1 MAFRGGGEPG
11 IVVVTYNSAGYLAA
25 CLESAVARSPH
36 VAVVDNLSSD
46 TTCEIARRYPV
57 QLIANQ
63 TNRGFAGAVNQ
74 GVRALETDY
83 ILLLNPDARLN
94 TPLDAMLERVRGP
107 KVGAVGGRL
116 LDESGQDQ
124 AGFAIRR
131 FPSPMALIFESLAI
145 NRLWPGN
152 PINKHYRALGTD
164 LTVSQKTEQPAGA
177 FLMFKRSL
185 WEAMQGFDERFHPLW
200 FEDVDFLQRASRA
213 GYEIWYEA
221 SACAVHA
228 GGHSIQTLQPSRRQ
242 QFWYGNLLR
251 YAALHFQSN
260 LVVRLVAASVLVGSV
275 VRWLASWT
283 TRGSQQTGG
292 VARLAWAYLVHGRSA
307 STVDGIKR

>member
-1 MAFRGGGEPG
+1 MAFRGGEPG

-74 GVRALETDY
+74 GVRALATDY
-83 ILLLNPDARLN
+83 ILLLNPDARLT
-94 TPLDAMLERVRGP
+94 TPLDAMLDRARGP
-107 KVGAVGGRL
+107 QVGAVGGRL
-116 LDESGQDQ
+116 LDENGQDQ
-124 AGFAIRR
+124 AGFAIRH
-131 FPSPMALIFESLAI
+131 FPSPMALIFESLGI
-145 NRLWPGN
+145 NRVWPGN
-152 PINKHYRALGTD
+152 PINKRYRALGTD

-185 WEAMQGFDERFHPLW
+185 WDLLQGFDERFHPLW

-221 SACAVHA
+221 SACAIHA
-228 GGHSIQTLQPSRRQ
+228 GGHSIESLQPSRRQ

-251 YAALHFQSN
+251 YAAALFLSD
-260 LVVRLVAASVLVGSV
+260 LVVRCVAGSVLVGSM

-283 TRGSQQTGG
+283 TRGSRQTGG
-292 VARLAWAYLVHGRSA
+292 VAGLAWAYVVHGRSA
-307 STVDGIKR
+307 STVDGHKR